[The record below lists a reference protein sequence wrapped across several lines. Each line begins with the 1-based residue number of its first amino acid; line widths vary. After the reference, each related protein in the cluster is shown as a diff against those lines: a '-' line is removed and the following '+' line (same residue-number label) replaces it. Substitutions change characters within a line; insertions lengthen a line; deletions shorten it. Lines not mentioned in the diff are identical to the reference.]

1 MTMTTENNSFLKMV
15 HEHERDSNI
24 SFEEKTH
31 TYTINTKQNKKD
43 TSFTSVTTWIHSLF
57 PQFNATKIIDKM
69 QKSKN
74 WEKSK
79 YYGMSADEIKA
90 LWKKNGQ
97 EASKA
102 GTKLHNDIESYYN
115 QHEVDNSSVEFK
127 YFLNFENDRVKDP
140 INDTMLP
147 YRTEWTIYDEE
158 LRLSGSVDM
167 LYEYKDSGLLTIYD
181 WKRCKDIKKN
191 NGWEHCNIDEL
202 SYIPNTN
209 YWHYALQLNTYREI
223 IERNY
228 NKTIHS
234 LWLVC
239 LHPDKSGYQ
248 KISVPIMKTEMNIL
262 FQKRLEKFNLEIKT
276 DKSLNIYEE
285 IGI

>member
-1 MTMTTENNSFLKMV
+1 MTTENNSFLKMV
-15 HEHERDSNI
+15 HQHERDSNI

-31 TYTINTKQNKKD
+31 TYTINTKQNKDD
-43 TSFTSVTTWIHSLF
+43 TSFTSVTTWVHSLF

-69 QKSKN
+69 QKGKN

-79 YYGMSADEIKA
+79 YYGMSSDEIKA
-90 LWKKNGQ
+90 LWKKNGH

-102 GTKLHNDIESYYN
+102 GTKLHNDIEFYYN

-140 INDTMLP
+140 TNDTMLP

>member
-1 MTMTTENNSFLKMV
+1 MTMTTENNTFLKMV

-43 TSFTSVTTWIHSLF
+43 TSFTSVTTWVHSLF

-140 INDTMLP
+140 TNDTMLP

>member
-1 MTMTTENNSFLKMV
+1 MATEKNTFLKMI

-31 TYTINTKQNKKD
+31 TYTINTKKNKTD

-57 PQFNATKIIDKM
+57 PRFNADKIIEKM

-74 WEKSK
+74 WEENK
-79 YYGMSADEIKA
+79 YYGMTTDEIKS

-102 GTKLHNDIESYYN
+102 GTQLHNDIESYYN
-115 QHEVDNSSVEFK
+115 QHEVDNSSIEFK
-127 YFLNFENDRVKDP
+127 YFLDFENDRVKDP
-140 INDTMLP
+140 TNDTMSP

-167 LYEYKDSGLLTIYD
+167 IYEYKDSGLLTIYD
-181 WKRCKDIKKN
+181 WKRCKDIKKSN
-191 NGWEHCNIDEL
+191 EWEHCLIDEL

-228 NKTIHS
+228 NKTIDS

-239 LHPDKSGYQ
+239 LHPDKAGYQ
-248 KISVPIMKTEMNIL
+248 KISVPLLKNEMNIL
-262 FQKRLEKFNLEIKT
+262 FQKRMEKLNSEMKKDT
-276 DKSLNIYEE
+276 PSNIYIE

>member
-1 MTMTTENNSFLKMV
+1 MTMTTENNTFLKMV

-69 QKSKN
+69 QKGKN
-74 WEKSK
+74 WEQSK

-127 YFLNFENDRVKDP
+127 YFLNFEDDRVKDP
-140 INDTMLP
+140 TNDTMLP

-191 NGWEHCNIDEL
+191 NEWEHCNIEEL

-262 FQKRLEKFNLEIKT
+262 FQKRLEKFNLEKEKNT
-276 DKSLNIYEE
+276 PLNIYEE

>member
-1 MTMTTENNSFLKMV
+1 MTMTTENNTFLKMI

-31 TYTINTKQNKKD
+31 TYTINTKQNKDD
-43 TSFTSVTTWIHSLF
+43 TSFTSVTTWVHSLF

-69 QKSKN
+69 QKGKN

-102 GTKLHNDIESYYN
+102 GTKLHNDVESYYN
-115 QHEVDNSSVEFK
+115 QHEVDNSSVEFE

-140 INDTMLP
+140 INNTMLP

-276 DKSLNIYEE
+276 DKISNIYEE
-285 IGI
+285 NGI